1 MKSIEL
7 IKISDEAQIGA
18 AYEKA
23 IAMQLHFAALIENM
37 LWKVYL
43 NPHEKCRLVCYAE
56 PKIFA
61 EGYICQI
68 DFFETM
74 AEAIKHY
81 KGQSFSCYGPMPLI
95 DTTRPALENPL
106 VETFPR
112 TTLDDQE

>member
-1 MKSIEL
+1 MTET
-7 IKISDEAQIGA
+7 

-23 IAMQLHFAALIENM
+23 IAMQLHFAALIENI

-43 NPHEKCRLVCYAE
+43 NPYEKRRLVCYAE
-56 PKIFA
+56 PKIFEA
-61 EGYICQI
+61 GYICQI
-68 DFFETM
+68 ELFETID
-74 AEAIKHY
+74 EAFRHY
-81 KGQSFSCYGPMPLI
+81 EGLNFHYYGPVPLI